1 MCNRREICFEKT
13 IVYNCLETMF
23 CFFSVHSS
31 KGSASRKNQVQSSGG
46 LASNLFSVQSCGG
59 LGLKQIE
66 GAIVWMPCFER
77 TAVCNRLEA
86 LS

>member
-1 MCNRREICFEKT
+1 MWSLGCHRFLFFT
-13 IVYNCLETMF
+13 LPSPVL
-23 CFFSVHSS
+23 FFSVHSS
-31 KGSASRKNQVQSSGG
+31 KGSVSRKNQVQSSGG